1 MLYYEIDNNG
11 SITKETRRY
20 IKNGV
25 INPIITDYEYDG
37 YGNLTKKLWIPPTIH
52 ILQAMST
59 GTCSTQSVLNAGSK
73 ADDLKAVDDLPSNI
87 QSNVKS
93 FFKGG
98 SNKYNDFT
106 VEKMPNGNY
115 MAKMTK
121 PGDVPGSKAIY
132 YKEISPD
139 GTTIKVYK
147 DTFDPAG
154 NLVHTKPK

>member
-1 MLYYEIDNNG
+1 LKTVEKVEIEVFDRPVKVYNFEVEDWHTYYVTEQGVLVHNA
-11 SITKETRRY
+11 
-20 IKNGV
+20 KN
-25 INPIITDYEYDG
+25 YDG
-37 YGNLTKKLWIPPTIH
+37 NGN
-52 ILQAMST
+52 T
-59 GTCSTQSVLNAGSK
+59 GVGNKGTRSTQSVLNAGSK
-73 ADDLKAVDDLPSNI
+73 ADALKAVDDLPSNI

-98 SNKYNDFT
+98 SNKYTDFT

-132 YKEISPD
+132 YKEISLD

>member
-1 MLYYEIDNNG
+1 MG
-11 SITKETRRY
+11 
-20 IKNGV
+20 
-25 INPIITDYEYDG
+25 
-37 YGNLTKKLWIPPTIH
+37 
-52 ILQAMST
+52 
-59 GTCSTQSVLNAGSK
+59 
-73 ADDLKAVDDLPSNI
+73 
-87 QSNVKS
+87 
-93 FFKGG
+93 
-98 SNKYNDFT
+98 
-106 VEKMPNGNY
+106 EKMPNGNY